1 MRMNTIKNTI
11 DVTLIKVM
19 TLFVALVFCGCKD
32 NLRSVEFVPNDRKE
46 YYSVRYLGDSITIK
60 KHMLN
65 TTYTTK
71 LCKINGEYYD
81 RAGGARRLYMSN
93 RCETDSFYNRI
104 EEKRYQVNNSH
115 LE

>member
-46 YYSVRYLGDSITIK
+46 YYSVR
-60 KHMLN
+60 
-65 TTYTTK
+65 
-71 LCKINGEYYD
+71 
-81 RAGGARRLYMSN
+81 
-93 RCETDSFYNRI
+93 
-104 EEKRYQVNNSH
+104 
-115 LE
+115 